1 MDDRLQAYRELFEDL
16 EGATVKSFKSPG
28 PTQAVLVVDAA
39 AGWRR
44 LRFDLEP
51 ETGKIVGIMI
61 SPAAPVALD
70 VPAGKL
76 SDGQIAAYLDTLL
89 TSLAAA
95 DQFSGSVLL
104 ARDGKPVF
112 QGAYGMASK
121 SYRAA
126 NDIDTKFNLGS
137 MNKMFT
143 ALAIAQLAEAGK
155 LSFDDPVGKHLSDFP
170 NAAVRDKVTIHH
182 LLTHTSGLGSYF
194 ESEMYENSWPRLR
207 RVADYL
213 PIVAAETPQF
223 EPGEK
228 MRYSNSG
235 FVILGLIIEKVS
247 GEDYYD
253 YVKAHIFEPAGM
265 TNTDSYEVDQ
275 IVPNLATGYTHFAN
289 GHRGRTE
296 APLRANTMAHSAKG
310 TPAGGGFSTAPDLL
324 KFGQA
329 LRTNKLLGQKHTEI
343 LLGGKI
349 GMGPDMQYAYGFGD
363 SRRNGHRSV
372 GHNGGAPGIN
382 ADFKCYL
389 DLGYTSIVLA
399 NYDQAAGTVAEQID
413 ELVNR

>member
-1 MDDRLQAYRELFEDL
+1 
-16 EGATVKSFKSPG
+16 
-28 PTQAVLVVDAA
+28 VLVA
-39 AGWRR
+39 
-44 LRFDLEP
+44 
-51 ETGKIVGIMI
+51 K
-61 SPAAPVALD
+61 
-70 VPAGKL
+70 
-76 SDGQIAAYLDTLL
+76 
-89 TSLAAA
+89 
-95 DQFSGSVLL
+95 
-104 ARDGKPVF
+104 DGKPIF
-112 QGAYGMASK
+112 NGAYGLASK
-121 SYRAA
+121 SYQAA
-126 NDIDTKFNLGS
+126 IDIDTKFNLGS

-155 LSFDDPVGKHLSDFP
+155 LAYDDPVGRHLPDFP
-170 NAAVRDKVTIHH
+170 NPAVRDKVTIHH

-213 PIVAAETPQF
+213 PIVAAESPQF
-223 EPGEK
+223 EPGER

-235 FVILGLIIEKVS
+235 FVILGLIIEKLS

-265 TNTDSYEVDQ
+265 ANTDSYEVDQ
-275 IVPNLATGYTHFAN
+275 IVPNLATGYTRFQH
-289 GHRGRTE
+289 GHRGRSE

-324 KFGQA
+324 KFDQA
-329 LRTNKLLGQKHTEI
+329 LRSHKLLGREHTEI
-343 LLGGKI
+343 LLAGKI

-413 ELVNR
+413 EMVNR